1 MTGSNEGRVAIVTG
15 AGRGIGRAEAMTLA
29 AEGASVVV
37 NDVGG
42 AADGSGSDA
51 GPASEVVA
59 EIRALGG
66 QAVANTDDISEW
78 DGAQNLINTA
88 TSEFGRLDVLVNN
101 AGILR
106 DRMIVNMGIEEFDA
120 VVKVHLRGTF
130 CTSRWAASY
139 WREQVKAGET
149 VDGRIINTTSSS
161 GIYGNVGQSNYGAA
175 KAGIAAM
182 TIILSKELGRYGVT
196 VNALAP
202 AAATRL
208 TAAVGGGGMS
218 EEMQAS
224 LDPQW
229 VANVTAWLASP
240 AAARVTGRVIDV
252 SGVRIAIAEGWNRG
266 PEAPTPADIAGV
278 GAVIEELLQTA
289 APVSEMPGL

>member
-1 MTGSNEGRVAIVTG
+1 MSGTSEGRVAIVTG

-59 EIRALGG
+59 EIRDLGG
-66 QAVANTDDISEW
+66 KAVANTDDISEW

-88 TSEFGRLDVLVNN
+88 INEFGRLDVLVNN

-120 VVKVHLRGTF
+120 VIKVHLRGTF
-130 CTSRWAASY
+130 CTSRWAAAY

-208 TAAVGGGGMS
+208 TTAVNGGAMS

-229 VANVTAWLASP
+229 IANVTAWLASP
-240 AAARVTGRVIDV
+240 ASAAVTGRVIDV
-252 SGVRIAIAEGWNRG
+252 SGVHIAIAEGWNRG
-266 PEAPTPADIAGV
+266 PGAPTPADIAGV
-278 GAVIEELLQTA
+278 GATIEELLKTA

>member
-1 MTGSNEGRVAIVTG
+1 MSGTNTGRVAIVTG

-66 QAVANTDDISEW
+66 KAVANTDDISEW

-88 TSEFGRLDVLVNN
+88 VEEFGRLVVLVNN

-106 DRMIVNMGIEEFDA
+106 DRMIVNMSIEEFDA

-130 CTSRWAASY
+130 CTSRWAAAY

-208 TAAVGGGGMS
+208 TAPGGAGELS

-240 AAARVTGRVIDV
+240 AAAGVTGRVIDV

-278 GAVIEELLQTA
+278 GATIEELLKTA